1 MSDRTQFDNLCT
13 LAKSIAEHLP
23 GWTADIPALQADGYP
38 PRFIYLGRG
47 DGAGIAIAF
56 IWNQHGRIE
65 VSGRYPHEAVPQDRP
80 SITLSTLRPPENLA
94 REITRRFL
102 PDYLVRWEEAQAQVT
117 SLRQAEARVKY
128 TAELCAQIVALP
140 LDHIRYHQPQ
150 ATGATLYTAVGK
162 LTVEWSGTV
171 RLETKSLQPTVA
183 LDILK
188 RLMET
193 CV

>member
-1 MSDRTQFDNLCT
+1 MDNFTQFDNLCT
-13 LAKSIAEHLP
+13 LAIDIAEHLP
-23 GWTADIPALQADGYP
+23 GWAADIPALQADEYL
-38 PRFIYLGRG
+38 PRFVYLGRN
-47 DGAGIAIAF
+47 DGAGIALGYIR
-56 IWNQHGRIE
+56 NNPGRVEI
-65 VSGRYPHEAVPQDRP
+65 SGRYPHEAFLSPDRP

-162 LTVEWSGTV
+162 LTVEWSGTI

-183 LDILK
+183 LEILK
-188 RLMET
+188 RLMEA
-193 CV
+193 V